1 MANKVISY
9 SVILKR
15 SNCLNAKAITES
27 TSNSDVIFDRIKPS
41 LNKPILNIA
50 EKKMITSYFNA
61 LACIEEANS
70 SYYKALDIIDT
81 VQEDSFRHQ
90 LINQFNE
97 RVLPYVQDLSYI
109 NDTLERYENL
119 TESEKDSV
127 SSTAINLNIA
137 DRILKNHSFL
147 SKRFNI
153 ENEVTKYNYKN
164 LHDIVERCGSMIDTY
179 SMEAYKKLNICI
191 EEMCYLLEKNGY
203 KYDKSQLV
211 QYVTEY
217 FVLNSPDLTSRD
229 FNNFKRAL
237 EESYLLEDTDL
248 INIEYLFENSNADV
262 SSLTEAIEEFYRTPN
277 KEDIQF
283 DVAQGFAI
291 DKCSVLD
298 IKVNIGRYIRFLWNV
313 YSAGLYPEE
322 QMESNCINIVK
333 IIKDKLYNG
342 AIQDIHDNDY
352 IAKQVI
358 VDIINSV
365 EKELSEILVYN
376 DTDSVT
382 SNRINS
388 FKTVIFDNLVSP
400 LKSIT
405 DFIYD
410 KNNLVAMEAANK
422 GIRLSDV
429 GRIAHAIVPER
440 DTTKNFKLFKFN
452 NLIKASINLDKLLKA
467 KEKALLNKIVP
478 KGKKILSKVSNVLFG
493 ESSDIYEFIG
503 EDNRVDIT
511 IAQYYYNEDY
521 ISDINE
527 FFDNV
532 VKESNTK
539 LRLDGIDTASCYYI
553 MNPGIVEVHIKDN
566 TVLELT
572 EEDKEMIAKANDA
585 SLDVYIENL
594 ALVDSVMEA
603 YAELTDEK
611 SVSELINDID
621 ESFDFEHYEL
631 AMEAMRYLSV
641 SKNDTELFTERF
653 SALKIG
659 SNGNTYASINESK
672 EVHAI
677 YEAWETY
684 EDVPIDVQL
693 EAYQLLLAIMEDA
706 KNVNKGKMS
715 LANST
720 FNRTK
725 DSTDYSGKV
734 DKKFDLKKT
743 KNDPDF
749 DKQKKLSP
757 EQEKELKKNPFK
769 GININSIRLFL
780 KGLNSKMGKMSQKER
795 ELSKQ
800 LDASF
805 RRFVKSMKDALIS
818 DRREAIIKGSVI
830 PSFSKCLK
838 IAGALA
844 GIGKVAAIGTGAA
857 FNPVAPLVIA
867 LGGFAMS
874 KRLTKKERLLLL
886 DDIEIELEVLDKEIA
901 AAESQNQMKKL
912 RALMKYKKDLQ
923 RQYQRIRYNVRIGK
937 DLLPNS
943 SIGLKNTE
951 D

>member
-1 MANKVISY
+1 MTNKVISY

-15 SNCLNAKAITES
+15 SNCLNSKAITES
-27 TSNSDVIFDRIKPS
+27 SSNSDVIFDRIKPS
-41 LNKPILNIA
+41 LDKPILNIA
-50 EKKMITSYFNA
+50 EKKMITSYLNA

-70 SYYKALDIIDT
+70 SYYKALDIIDCI
-81 VQEDSFRHQ
+81 QEDAFRTQ
-90 LINQFNE
+90 LITQFNE

-109 NDTLERYENL
+109 ADTLKRYENL

-127 SSTAINLNIA
+127 QNAAIGYNIS
-137 DRILKNHSFL
+137 DRILKNHAFL

-153 ENEVTKYNYKN
+153 ENEITKYNYKN

-179 SMEAYKKLNICI
+179 SMEAYKKLNICV

-203 KYDKSQLV
+203 NYDKAQLV
-211 QYVTEY
+211 QYITEY
-217 FVLNSPDLTSRD
+217 FVLNTPDLSIRD
-229 FNNFKRAL
+229 LKNFKRAL
-237 EESYLLEDTDL
+237 EESYLLESDDL
-248 INIEYLFENSNADV
+248 INIEYLFTESIDEP
-262 SSLTEAIEEFYRTPN
+262 SSITELIECFYKTPN
-277 KEDIQF
+277 KEDIKF
-283 DVAQGFAI
+283 DLTQGFI
-291 DKCSVLD
+291 LDSKTSILD
-298 IKVNIGRYIRFLWNV
+298 IQVNIGRYIRFLWNV
-313 YSAGLYPEE
+313 FSSGLYPDDQIEA
-322 QMESNCINIVK
+322 NCVTIAK
-333 IIKDKLYNG
+333 IISDKLSNG
-342 AIQDIHDNDY
+342 AVWDIHHNNY
-352 IAKQVI
+352 IPKQTI
-358 VDIINSV
+358 VEIINTI
-365 EKELSEILVYN
+365 EKELAEFVVYN
-376 DTDSVT
+376 DTDNVKAD
-382 SNRINS
+382 RINT
-388 FKTVIFDNLVSP
+388 FKLIINDNLVAP
-400 LKSIT
+400 LKDIA
-405 DFIYD
+405 DFIYN

-422 GIRLSDV
+422 LKIFGD
-429 GRIAHAIVPER
+429 ETE
-440 DTTKNFKLFKFN
+440 TTKKFKLFKFN
-452 NLIKASINLDKLLKA
+452 NLIKASINLDRLLKS
-467 KEKALLNKIVP
+467 KEKALINRLVP
-478 KGKKILSKVSNVLFG
+478 KGKKILAKVNNVLFG

-511 IAQYYYNEDY
+511 VAQYYYNEEY
-521 ISDINE
+521 ISDIHE
-527 FFDNV
+527 FFDNI
-532 VKESNTK
+532 VKECNNK
-539 LRLDGIDTASCYYI
+539 LKIDGNDTISSYYI
-553 MNPGIVEVHIKDN
+553 MNPGIVEVHIKDS
-566 TVLELT
+566 TFLELT
-572 EEDKEMIAKANDA
+572 EEDRAMIAKANDA
-585 SLDVYIENL
+585 SLDVYIESL

-603 YAELTDEK
+603 YSELADEK
-611 SVSELINDID
+611 SITEMINDID

-631 AMEAMRYLSV
+631 AMEAMKYLSV
-641 SKNDTELFTERF
+641 SKSDTELFTEKY
-653 SALKIG
+653 SALKVAA
-659 SNGNTYASINESK
+659 NGNNYTTITESK
-672 EVHAI
+672 QVHSI
-677 YEAWETY
+677 YESWEAY
-684 EDVPIDVQL
+684 EEVPIDVQL

-706 KNVNKGKMS
+706 KNVNKGKDLLS
-715 LANST
+715 KST

-749 DKQKKLSP
+749 DKQKKLTP

-800 LDASF
+800 LDANF
-805 RRFVKSMKDALIS
+805 RRFVKAMKDALIS

-844 GIGKVAAIGTGAA
+844 AVGKVAAIGTGAA

-943 SIGLKNTE
+943 SVGLKET